1 MSITTTPHAIAGPER
16 RLELGRKLHSSLD
29 ILQTPTYSRFLKAF
43 FPVFAQ
49 LLQQLPLQQ
58 QPETSEHKLRWL
70 IVDVL
75 QRLPQNETIKPY
87 INDLLRLALRVITS
101 DNEENALKCMHV
113 FSDVLRTHKPQDP
126 DAAVTFLDFVKGVR
140 LCTLP
145 EHVDVALITAHLVT
159 SACALFSYCRGK
171 FDCVLFGSIFAQ
183 YVHAC
188 CSCIRS
194 LGQPT
199 STGLSF
205 CCLAQI
211 RNLSLGIIQA
221 IGLSRSWQS
230 ALS

>member
-1 MSITTTPHAIAGPER
+1 MLLRTIIRHRASAGPER

-126 DAAVTFLDFVKGVR
+126 DAAVMFLDFVKGVR
-140 LCTLP
+140 LHTSP
-145 EHVDVALITAHLVT
+145 GQIAAAVITARLAL
-159 SACALFSYCRGK
+159 SARQLF
-171 FDCVLFGSIFAQ
+171 
-183 YVHAC
+183 
-188 CSCIRS
+188 
-194 LGQPT
+194 
-199 STGLSF
+199 LSF
-205 CCLAQI
+205 
-211 RNLSLGIIQA
+211 
-221 IGLSRSWQS
+221 WFP
-230 ALS
+230 